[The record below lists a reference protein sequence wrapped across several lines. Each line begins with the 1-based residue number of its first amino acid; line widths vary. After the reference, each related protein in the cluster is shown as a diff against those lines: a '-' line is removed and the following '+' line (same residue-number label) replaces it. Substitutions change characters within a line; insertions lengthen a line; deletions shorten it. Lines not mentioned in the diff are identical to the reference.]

1 MSTHGRRPAV
11 SANWDPSQDRGL
23 IGLARLADQDEIGA
37 MLPAHDGEEALARF
51 GCAGIDID
59 PLAVRLQGKARSHSF
74 SPGAS
79 GWK

>member
-1 MSTHGRRPAV
+1 MSAHGRRPAV
-11 SANWDPSQDRGL
+11 SSIWDPSQDRGL